1 MWTRLLNA
9 ISKKGKNSSET
20 TSIFFPNKNKTLLIS
35 LTSLIPLI
43 IIVVIVIIVMLP
55 VLLVQQFIADASSED
70 PSLFKKVDETLVLND
85 WCTKNDNSCNKEG
98 VQKYYERLN
107 EVNNE
112 YKEKGINLDIQLLT
126 ATIFYSNTQ
135 RADLFINDEEEDEIK
150 EGNIKLSDIN
160 KLASNMVNG
169 NSIDYAKYKK
179 YLVDTFIP
187 NRFKDLYEGKQDKE
201 AAIKNIADEIMSF
214 ASGKGT
220 NNSNQ
225 IIYSGSTTY
234 TVNGLNIDVSRVP
247 VVLTTCDG
255 KKEIGRVDFETYV
268 KGVVKGETYEWYAD
282 EVKKAQ
288 AIEAR
293 TYALT
298 RNLTLCPGRP
308 NNCEYGYNPNSNE
321 IRLRNC
327 EADQVYCDYK
337 KGCQRY
343 KDSATGYIAATMSY
357 DIMPTNYTELE
368 SAVNP
373 MTEEEI
379 KKYEENLNQVT
390 GIVIKNE
397 KGDITSTGFDSSSQT
412 TWQQMHLDNPSLD
425 YNDILVKYHY
435 NKSGAN
441 IVLSGGFTIFDGE
454 AGEASTWKQ
463 ADPRWSNVY
472 IGPVN
477 MGGYGCLVTSIS
489 IQFARTGTVNL
500 PDFNPG
506 IFANELTKRG
516 GFDNVGNLQW
526 LPLKNTLTD
535 LSNGKFE
542 AVNLDYALYGTKQ
555 NKIDTLQ
562 QFINSGYLLVVGVN
576 WEGHWVAVNKIEN
589 NEVYI
594 FDPAGANYQTIT
606 EGYSWEGVKKVQT
619 YRIVP

>member
-9 ISKKGKNSSET
+9 ISKKGKNSSEA
-20 TSIFFPNKNKTLLIS
+20 TSIFFPSKNKALLIS

-43 IIVVIVIIVMLP
+43 IIVVIVIIIMLP

-112 YKEKGINLDIQLLT
+112 YKEKGVTLDIQLLT

-150 EGNIKLSDIN
+150 EGNIKLSDVN

-169 NSIDYAKYKK
+169 SSIDYTKYRK

-187 NRFKDLYEGKQDKE
+187 KRFKDLYEGKQDKE

-526 LPLKNTLTD
+526 LPLKNTLND